1 MMKSLSVR
9 AVRLDRM
16 SNTPIVTLREEES
29 PRRQFEIF
37 IGAPE
42 AASIQIALDDEK
54 TPRPLTHD
62 LFVLALERIN
72 VSVERV
78 VLTHVSSGTY
88 YADVVLLP
96 DGGQETTVSARPSD
110 ALAIALR
117 ASCPI
122 YALEALLEEVGEA
135 VEDEADQ
142 PAEAEIIDE
151 FRDFIEN
158 ISPDD
163 FGK

>member
-88 YADVVLLP
+88 
-96 DGGQETTVSARPSD
+96 
-110 ALAIALR
+110 
-117 ASCPI
+117 
-122 YALEALLEEVGEA
+122 
-135 VEDEADQ
+135 
-142 PAEAEIIDE
+142 
-151 FRDFIEN
+151 
-158 ISPDD
+158 
-163 FGK
+163 

>member
-1 MMKSLSVR
+1 MKSLSVR

-122 YALEALLEEVGEA
+122 YALETLLDEVGEV
-135 VEDEADQ
+135 VEDEPDQ

>member
-1 MMKSLSVR
+1 
-9 AVRLDRM
+9 
-16 SNTPIVTLREEES
+16 LREEES

-122 YALEALLEEVGEA
+122 YALEALLDEVGEV
-135 VEDEADQ
+135 VEEEPDQ